1 MLNKVAKVR
10 LTLLET
16 QIENAPEE
24 QILIHQV
31 QKISV
36 SNKRKLSGDT
46 NLNED
51 DNDDDCDSLKELCRY
66 SKPRHSPLAR
76 DKRPQIPSTSGE
88 ASVGSTTST
97 GKVPKFKSVAKYV
110 SSGPQGRKKMMKML
124 ERMPTSEES
133 GEETATSAS
142 KKLRA
147 DSAKKNRKAVRRTD
161 QAKG

>member
-51 DNDDDCDSLKELCRY
+51 DNDDCDSLKELCRY

-88 ASVGSTTST
+88 ANVGSTTST

-133 GEETATSAS
+133 GEETATSAW
-142 KKLRA
+142 KRA